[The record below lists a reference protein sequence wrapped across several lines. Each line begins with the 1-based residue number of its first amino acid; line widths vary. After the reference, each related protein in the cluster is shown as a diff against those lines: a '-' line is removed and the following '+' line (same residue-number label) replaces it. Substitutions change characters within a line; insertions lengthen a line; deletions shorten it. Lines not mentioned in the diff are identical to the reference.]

1 MTGADLALLGGLLVA
16 VFVFLWLDL
25 HFFARG
31 REPSFREAV
40 IWSIGWL
47 VLSLLAAIPVYLLE
61 GGEDAVLYTT
71 VYLIER
77 SLSLDNLFV
86 FLLLFSYFGV
96 PYERRPRLLFWGI
109 VAALAMRGV
118 FILAGVELIEQLHIV
133 IYLLGAALLVLAY
146 RIFRGVSENVDPDK
160 NLMVRLVRKVYP
172 VTDEMEGGHW
182 FVKKD
187 GKRYATPIF
196 LCLSAIVFADLAF
209 AIDSIPAAFAI
220 TRDPLLIW
228 MGNVFALL
236 GMRALFVLVESLVAR
251 FRYLDE
257 TIAIVLGLVGVKL
270 LIEDLVEIGPLPSLA
285 VIAVAFTIG
294 IVASIMADRRDPDSE
309 RKREQRVEN
318 MKEGSRG
325 LAGRRRARGRPRA
338 REGRGRRP
346 AATGATSGPSGLRQA
361 TRGETSSGPRG
372 QVAGRPGPG
381 ELPLERGQPV
391 VPLASDLGHPG
402 QGLGHR
408 GGGGAVEHLPPR
420 AAGGHEA
427 GPGQRAQVLLHR
439 LAGDRQVARKIGGAG
454 LAVAPEP
461 GQKAAPGAVGE
472 GGEDRVRRVGLGHQR
487 SRPAPA
493 ALSSGVP
500 GRGRPSSSARSRP
513 RASSTASG
521 RVSVTRTRVPSS
533 TSSSSSSTRLDS
545 SPGADHQNT
554 SRRGGS
560 ASSTKPLRSP
570 ALTSPAGRRSRVAS
584 VPSHSG
590 RASERQTS
598 SACSGTTSSRSTT

>member
-47 VLSLLAAIPVYLLE
+47 VISLLAAIPVYILE

-86 FLLLFSYFGV
+86 FLLLFSYFGI

-160 NLMVRLVRKVYP
+160 NLMVRLVRRFYP

-196 LCLSAIVFADLAF
+196 LCLAAIVFADLAF

-270 LIEDLVEIGPLPSLA
+270 LIEDLVEIGPLVSLA

-309 RKREQRVEN
+309 RKRQQRVEN
-318 MKEGSRG
+318 MKEGSEGSRDEDEDPG
-325 LAGRRRARGRPRA
+325 EPEDEREREKAEAAAGR
-338 REGRGRRP
+338 
-346 AATGATSGPSGLRQA
+346 
-361 TRGETSSGPRG
+361 
-372 QVAGRPGPG
+372 
-381 ELPLERGQPV
+381 
-391 VPLASDLGHPG
+391 
-402 QGLGHR
+402 
-408 GGGGAVEHLPPR
+408 
-420 AAGGHEA
+420 
-427 GPGQRAQVLLHR
+427 
-439 LAGDRQVARKIGGAG
+439 GDRG
-454 LAVAPEP
+454 
-461 GQKAAPGAVGE
+461 
-472 GGEDRVRRVGLGHQR
+472 D
-487 SRPAPA
+487 
-493 ALSSGVP
+493 
-500 GRGRPSSSARSRP
+500 
-513 RASSTASG
+513 
-521 RVSVTRTRVPSS
+521 
-533 TSSSSSSTRLDS
+533 
-545 SPGADHQNT
+545 
-554 SRRGGS
+554 
-560 ASSTKPLRSP
+560 
-570 ALTSPAGRRSRVAS
+570 
-584 VPSHSG
+584 
-590 RASERQTS
+590 
-598 SACSGTTSSRSTT
+598 